1 MELICCL
8 ALKYDA
14 LACNYLIPLA
24 RHPLVSKLWI
34 VRHKKP
40 EVAEIPKSEY
50 RLAPERCK
58 WLRWAHMY
66 RECRALAR
74 RPEVAGVVS
83 FNPVPYGLIA
93 HQAAYPLGKK
103 THFGFIGSDWY
114 RACQGPLRSVLLP
127 CLRRGDFFTA
137 TGEAMKNE
145 MVQAGFPAGRI
156 AVLPH
161 AVDVERL
168 GVSDATQMKYRA
180 IFVGQLIERKRV
192 DILLRAYALTL
203 KRFPGERF
211 CIVGDGPLG
220 PRLEQLAVELGL
232 RGHVDFIGAAPDPAV
247 YMRQAEVVTMASDM
261 EGFPFALVEGLCVG
275 LVPVSTAV
283 GTIAELIR
291 DGENGFLIPQ
301 NDPEALSDRLCRLI
315 EDRGLYARMRAA
327 AAQMR
332 AMFSYDRATAVWDS
346 WLCSLQSN

>member
-24 RHPLVSKLWI
+24 RHPLVTRLWI
-34 VRHKKP
+34 VRHRKP

-50 RLAPERCK
+50 RLAPERWK
-58 WLRWAHMY
+58 RLRWLHMY

-74 RPEVAGVVS
+74 RSEVVGVVS

-93 HQAAYPLGKK
+93 HCAASPLGKK

-114 RACQGPLRSVLLP
+114 RDCQGPLRSLLLP
-127 CLRRGDFFTA
+127 CLRRGNFFTA

-145 MVQAGFPAGRI
+145 MAQAGFPTERI

-161 AVDVERL
+161 AVDLDRL
-168 GVSDATQMKYRA
+168 GISDGTEVKYRA

-192 DILLRAYALTL
+192 DVLLRAYALTL
-203 KRFPGERF
+203 KRYPRERF
-211 CIVGDGPLG
+211 CIVGDGPLRA
-220 PRLEQLAVELGL
+220 RLEEQAVALGM
-232 RGHVDFIGAAPDPAV
+232 REQVDFVGAVSDPAV

-275 LVPVSTAV
+275 LVPVSTPV
-283 GTIAELIR
+283 GTIAELIS
-291 DGENGFLIPQ
+291 DGENGFLIPRD
-301 NDPEALSDRLCRLI
+301 DPGAIAERLCRLI
-315 EDRGLYARMRAA
+315 EDRRMYARMRAA
-327 AAQMR
+327 ALQMR
-332 AMFSYDRATAVWDS
+332 SMFSYERATAVWDS
-346 WLCSLQSN
+346 WLCSLQSL